1 MTDTKNVIFINEDL
15 ITRANQK
22 SRLGDFEHIHQ
33 DFPLFVSC
41 YLENTTKKPILLK
54 GPFESGKTTMTMQL
68 GKIIGQEPKIFDF
81 SHSKINNIPYM
92 DQNEM
97 IHELR
102 DSENKGEFIVI
113 KDFDQLDTYDTY
125 LLMTYFLSIE
135 NNKNPKSTIVIIDN
149 STKKYFRD
157 LTDVVR
163 RSSGSVTIG
172 TDPYIAAKIQ
182 KEKEEKEKA
191 AKEAKQ
197 KMMKGVK

>member
-15 ITRANQK
+15 IEKAHQRK
-22 SRLGDFEHIHQ
+22 RIGEKEHIHQ

-54 GPFESGKTTMTMQL
+54 GPFESGKTTMTQQL
-68 GKIIGQEPKIFDF
+68 GKIIGQEPKMFDF
-81 SHSKINNIPYM
+81 SHSKINDVCYM

-97 IHELR
+97 IRELR
-102 DSENKGEFIVI
+102 DSENKGDFIVI
-113 KDFDQLDTYDTY
+113 KDFDQLDTFDTY

-163 RSSGSVTIG
+163 RSSASVTIG
-172 TDPYIAAKIQ
+172 TDPFIVAKLE
-182 KEKEEKEKA
+182 KEKEEKE
-191 AKEAKQ
+191 AKQ
-197 KMMKGVK
+197 KMLKGVK

>member
-1 MTDTKNVIFINEDL
+1 MTDTKNVVFINEDL
-15 ITRANQK
+15 IKQAHQAKNIGEK
-22 SRLGDFEHIHQ
+22 EHIHQ
-33 DFPLFVSC
+33 DFPLFVNC

-81 SHSKINNIPYM
+81 SHSKINNIAYM

-113 KDFDQLDTYDTY
+113 KDFDQLDTFDTY
-125 LLMTYFLSIE
+125 LLMTYFFSIE

-157 LTDVVR
+157 LTDIVR
-163 RSSGSVTIG
+163 RSSASVTIG
-172 TDPYIAAKIQ
+172 TDPFIVAKL
-182 KEKEEKEKA
+182 EKEKQE
-191 AKEAKQ
+191 KEAKQ
-197 KMMKGVK
+197 KMLKGVK